1 MSIETPIPAGGLLR
15 RNPGFARLY
24 LAAIVSFGGDWFAV
38 VALQGLVLEKTGR
51 PLLAGLLLATSTLPF
66 AIMSPFAGV
75 IADRVDRRRLM
86 IGADLARAGIALGF
100 LLVRGESTIWI
111 AFVCTALLSAFA
123 PFFEPASS
131 AALPNLVRI
140 QDLARA
146 NVLMGSAWGTM
157 LAVGAALGGL
167 VAATLGRE
175 AAFLMDSSSFVISAL
190 LLRSVRQP
198 FQEKIPEPSHV
209 TILQDI
215 GIAIAFVRREA
226 RVRAVLTAK
235 ALFGSAGGTIAL
247 LSTMAVQ
254 VFGRGD
260 TGIGILM
267 GARGVG
273 AFAGPFLFRRFVL
286 RNRDDR
292 LLVSIGAAFT
302 LFSICYALFAGAPNI
317 WLAALA
323 VCGAHIGGG
332 ANWTISAYALQ
343 RFTPDDVRGR
353 IFAFDYALITM
364 TMTTSLAL
372 AGFAAGRFNVRAVA
386 FGFAMVGV
394 TATVA
399 WTVWAWRLIGPRAL
413 RRAREAT
420 AT

>member
-1 MSIETPIPAGGLLR
+1 MSLQTPIPTGGLLR

-24 LAAIVSFGGDWFAV
+24 LSAIVSFAGDWFAV
-38 VALQGLVLEKTGR
+38 VALQGLVLETTGR
-51 PLLAGLLLATSTLPF
+51 PLLAGLMLATSTLPF
-66 AIMSPFAGV
+66 AIVSPFAGV
-75 IADRVDRRRLM
+75 IADRVDRRHLM

-100 LLVRGESTIWI
+100 LFARDASTIWI

-131 AALPNLVRI
+131 AALPNLVRRE
-140 QDLARA
+140 DLARA

-157 LAVGAALGGL
+157 LAVGAALGGV
-167 VAATLGRE
+167 VAATLGRN
-175 AAFLMDSSSFVISAL
+175 AAFLMDSSSFVISAV
-190 LLRSVRQP
+190 LLRSIRQP
-198 FQEKIPEPSHV
+198 FQESIREPSHV
-209 TILQDI
+209 TVLQDI
-215 GIAIAFVRREA
+215 GLAIAFVRREA

-254 VFGRGD
+254 VYGRGD

-267 GARGVG
+267 GARGLG

-292 LLVSIGAAFT
+292 LLLSIGAAFAI
-302 LFSICYALFAGAPNI
+302 FSVGYALFAGAPNI
-317 WLAALA
+317 WLAAAA

-332 ANWTISAYALQ
+332 ANWTISTYALQ
-343 RFTPDDVRGR
+343 RFTPDEMRGR
-353 IFAFDYALITM
+353 IFSFDYALITM

-372 AGFAAGRFNVRAVA
+372 AGFAAGRFHVRTVA
-386 FGFAMVGV
+386 FAFAMIGL

-399 WTVWAWRLIGPRAL
+399 WTAWAWRLIGPRAL
-413 RRAREAT
+413 RRGHPAPAP
-420 AT
+420 